1 MKRFFTFILTFVMLT
16 VITFAGVGARAN
28 AAVQDNNG
36 YYSVVFNSNTIPAEF
51 NKQLISLGGE
61 IVYSVPE
68 IGFVQI
74 KCNSNSLSKIKQLSY
89 VNAITPSLK
98 WSLPEVQRV
107 EMDEELLEMNETAEN
122 SSINPENREFWK
134 YQWDIHNITNNGESY
149 KIGTGSHNTV
159 IGIIDTG
166 IDRDHKGL
174 VKNIMPGSKNF
185 VPAGGFRGREAYETG
200 DINAFDDLHGHGSH
214 VAGSIAGDRAIVGV
228 APNIG
233 IRSYRVFGKSS
244 AESAWIINAM
254 IAAANDGVDV
264 MSMSLGGFDL
274 LGQMFRIDP
283 QTGKKENLGND
294 VADYIAYKRAV
305 KYAQDKNVL
314 IVVAAGNDAINCTNK
329 KEVTDFLN
337 KENEDE
343 GIYFVGAG
351 FNVPSTYPNVVTVSS
366 TGPNNELALYSNY
379 GPGFINIAAPGGDT
393 RIMEEYDKKGLLI
406 IYLLKKLFYKEWCLS
421 TAEDGNY
428 YWSVGTS
435 MATPKVSAVAGL
447 IIDKYGKISP
457 NKTAEILYKKGVIPV
472 SGTDNAYFGSGYLNA
487 YEAIK

>member
-1 MKRFFTFILTFVMLT
+1 MKRFLSFLLTFVMLA
-16 VITFAGVGARAN
+16 VITFTGVGTKVN
-28 AAVQDNNG
+28 AVIQDSST
-36 YYSVVFNSNTIPAEF
+36 YYSVVFNSNNIPQEF
-51 NKQLISLGGE
+51 SKEIKSLGGE

-68 IGFVQI
+68 VGFVQI
-74 KCNSNSLSKIKQLSY
+74 KCNSNALSKIQKLSY

-98 WSLPEVQRV
+98 WSLPEIQRV
-107 EMDEELLEMNETAEN
+107 DMDEELLEMNEEAEN
-122 SSINPENREFWK
+122 SSINPESREFWK
-134 YQWDIHNITNNGESY
+134 YQWDIHKITNNGESY
-149 KIGTGSHNTV
+149 KLGTGSHNTV
-159 IGIIDTG
+159 VGIIDTG
-166 IDRDHKGL
+166 IDRDHKAL

-185 VPAGGFRGREAYETG
+185 VPVGGFRGRESYETG
-200 DINAFDDLHGHGSH
+200 DINAFDDKHGHGSH

-228 APNIG
+228 APNLG
-233 IRSYRVFGKSS
+233 VRSYRVFGKSS

-254 IAAANDGVDV
+254 VAAANDGVDV
-264 MSMSLGGFDL
+264 MSMSLGGFDI

-283 QTGKKENLGND
+283 ETGKKENFGND
-294 VADYIAYKRAV
+294 IADYIAYKRAV

-337 KENEDE
+337 KENEEE
-343 GIYFVGAG
+343 GIYYVGAG

-379 GPGFINIAAPGGDT
+379 GPGFINITAPGGDT
-393 RIMEEYDKKGLLI
+393 RIMEEYDKNGKLI

-421 TAEDGNY
+421 TDEEGQY

-447 IIDKYGKISP
+447 IIDKYGKMDA
-457 NKTAEILYKKGVIPV
+457 NKTAKILYEKGVIPV
-472 SGTDNAYFGSGYLNA
+472 SGTDKAYFGNGHLNA